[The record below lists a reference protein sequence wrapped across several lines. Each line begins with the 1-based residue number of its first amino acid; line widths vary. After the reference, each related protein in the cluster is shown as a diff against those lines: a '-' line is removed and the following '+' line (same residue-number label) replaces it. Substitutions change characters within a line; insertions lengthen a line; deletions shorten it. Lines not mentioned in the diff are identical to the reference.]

1 MKLGGDGR
9 LARHGREVLKLKLE
23 DDGSDLLEKRR
34 TKLRRRHE
42 GRSVQATL
50 SRCREAQR
58 DSDGNV
64 NRKSE
69 RVIRPKSGSRRGALK
84 RGAIRVE
91 PLVTGVAR
99 KKLKS
104 VSRARVVGDVGT
116 GERRTRTRPGVDEA
130 ASEVSEVIHSSI
142 GPVPSADPKHC
153 GPHME
158 WRDIPS
164 RWKKVVAFFTVLGF
178 WLRLSVV
185 SVLNGLTAVAKASP
199 SLLVI

>member
-1 MKLGGDGR
+1 M
-9 LARHGREVLKLKLE
+9 ARHGREVLKLKLE

-116 GERRTRTRPGVDEA
+116 GERRTRTRPGVDQKVKRSILRSSVFGTLIRENTVRA
-130 ASEVSEVIHSSI
+130 WNGGIYSHWKGGSELLTTL
-142 GPVPSADPKHC
+142 A
-153 GPHME
+153 
-158 WRDIPS
+158 
-164 RWKKVVAFFTVLGF
+164 F
-178 WLRLSVV
+178 WLRSNVV
-185 SVLNGLTAVAKASP
+185 SVLNSLTATMKASP